1 VGNCREAFVSQQA
14 GDVRELTMSE
24 ALNEA
29 LTQEMERDAGVF
41 VVGEDIAAMG
51 GLFQVTSGLLERFG
65 PHRVIDAPISE
76 AAQAG
81 AAVGAALVGCRPVV
95 ELQIADFVSL
105 VIDQVVNHA
114 GKWRYMSGGR
124 VTVPFVLRGAV
135 SSGIGMGAQ
144 HSQTLEAWFVHA
156 PGLVVIMPSTPYDAK
171 GLLKAAIRDD
181 NPVVFLEKRL
191 LYSRPGPVPTGDYVV
206 PIGVADVKRE
216 GGDVTVVT
224 YAQGVHLALQAARQF
239 ARDGVEVEVV
249 DLRTLKPFDIET
261 VAASVRKTGRL
272 VAVTEA
278 ARAGSMASEIVAR
291 VTDEVFDS
299 LKAAPVRVAAA
310 DTPMPYAG
318 PLERAVLPQVDDV
331 VDAINRVLGKV
342 PVP

>member
-1 VGNCREAFVSQQA
+1 MSEPR

-29 LTQEMERDAGVF
+29 LTEEMERDSGVF

-65 PHRVIDAPISE
+65 SQRVIDAPISE

-105 VIDQVVNHA
+105 VMDQVVNHA

-135 SSGIGMGAQ
+135 SNGIGMGAQ

-191 LYSRPGPVPTGDYVV
+191 LYARPGQVPTGDYVV
-206 PIGVADVKRE
+206 PIGIADVKRE
-216 GGDVTVVT
+216 GSDVTVVT
-224 YAQGVHLALQAARQF
+224 YAQGVHLALQAARQV

-261 VAASVRKTGRL
+261 VAASVQKTGRL
-272 VAVTEA
+272 IAVTEA

-310 DTPMPYAG
+310 DTPMPYAAA
-318 PLERAVLPQVDDV
+318 LERAVLPQVEDV
-331 VDAINRVLGKV
+331 VAAINRVVGRV
-342 PVP
+342 SVS

>member
-1 VGNCREAFVSQQA
+1 
-14 GDVRELTMSE
+14 
-24 ALNEA
+24 
-29 LTQEMERDAGVF
+29 
-41 VVGEDIAAMG
+41 
-51 GLFQVTSGLLERFG
+51 
-65 PHRVIDAPISE
+65 
-76 AAQAG
+76 
-81 AAVGAALVGCRPVV
+81 
-95 ELQIADFVSL
+95 
-105 VIDQVVNHA
+105 
-114 GKWRYMSGGR
+114 MSGGR

-135 SSGIGMGAQ
+135 SNGIGMGAQ

-224 YAQGVHLALQAARQF
+224 YAQGVHLALQAARQL

-278 ARAGSMASEIVAR
+278 ARAASMASEIVAR

-310 DTPMPYAG
+310 DTPMPYAA